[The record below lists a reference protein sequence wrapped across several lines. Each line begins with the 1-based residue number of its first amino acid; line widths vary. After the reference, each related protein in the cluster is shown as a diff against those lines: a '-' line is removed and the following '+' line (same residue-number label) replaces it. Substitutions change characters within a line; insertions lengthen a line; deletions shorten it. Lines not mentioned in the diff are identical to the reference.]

1 MIYTLC
7 VVICVMYPF
16 CYDIRTYVPPCI
28 GMHTYMYPVM
38 YVSIRICTYIKLYNK
53 YVDGVLSLEHSNYTV
68 DDRIDVLSVTILLS
82 SVASKDVI
90 VVVTITDGTAT
101 GIINNVYVHTS
112 NSYICISHP
121 AGIDYNVTASVFNVT
136 ISAGAASS
144 SFNIDIID
152 DVIHESHESF
162 DIAIRMLPNCLSL
175 SLGISFST
183 VTIIDDDSMY
193 LHV

>member
-1 MIYTLC
+1 MIYTLR

-38 YVSIRICTYIKLYNK
+38 YISIRICTYIKLYNK

-101 GIINNVYVHTS
+101 GIINNVYVCT
-112 NSYICISHP
+112 YK
-121 AGIDYNVTASVFNVT
+121 
-136 ISAGAASS
+136 
-144 SFNIDIID
+144 
-152 DVIHESHESF
+152 
-162 DIAIRMLPNCLSL
+162 
-175 SLGISFST
+175 
-183 VTIIDDDSMY
+183 
-193 LHV
+193 